1 MERQPLISLLATL
14 LVVTVGAAGCAE
26 GVEPPVPDEVSLQ
39 GIPPGDTAAQH
50 LLRDVL
56 HRWNAV
62 HPSGPLPDL
71 RLSGAD
77 GPGAEDGVRTVV
89 VPGWDDPETE
99 DREAVLER
107 SAALTARELVLAAR
121 AAVGGAPFP
130 LSLLAGAPTLAE
142 RALDEGATELL
153 AHVVAGRAAS
163 PELLEWGREREGEL
177 WQAFVPVMDETD
189 AEGWYEAA
197 LDEDDEP
204 PPGDPLR
211 FVGYRMAESLWSRSA
226 DRAEMVREL
235 VRMPDAEALVDRSR
249 YQGRGPGSEE
259 PPTVQGLPLSP
270 WPGFECGTFRI
281 GGSTLWGCRG
291 GASGTPVILE
301 PGDEADYRI
310 WHRVA
315 PGLARRTR
323 VVVYDQ
329 QVDGP
334 TDAPAPSPTES
345 LHRLSTLL
353 EILTGPGPYVLA
365 EATGTGSHG
374 AAFAALYPWR
384 IQGLWLA
391 ASRTS
396 AAAETLLGTDRPLP
410 PVRQQ
415 TAPSGSPVEDGRRT
429 VASLAEMA
437 AEVDE
442 ASSQNSRLRNE
453 EPTGCW
459 IAQSQAPEVDGRR
472 FRLAHSPYGGEEL
485 HGGSH
490 PVLAMRDGSAAL
502 TGVWYPLGRDGLH
515 LTLDPDPTE
524 RSAELQRE
532 AGGRWRGTLRGSDGG
547 GSGPLTLRPASCEL
561 PG

>member
-1 MERQPLISLLATL
+1 MI
-14 LVVTVGAAGCAE
+14 TVGGVGCADD
-26 GVEPPVPDEVSLQ
+26 VELPGPDQVTLR
-39 GIPPGDTAAQH
+39 GIAPGDTAAQH
-50 LLRDVL
+50 LLRNVVR
-56 HRWNAV
+56 RWHAV

-71 RLSGAD
+71 RLSGTGGA
-77 GPGAEDGVRTVV
+77 GAEEGVRTVI
-89 VPGWDDPETE
+89 VPGWEDPDAE

-121 AAVGGAPFP
+121 SAVGGPPFP

-142 RALDEGATELL
+142 RALSEGATELL

-177 WQAFVPVMDETD
+177 WRAFAPVMDETD

-211 FVGYRMAESLWSRSA
+211 FVGYRMAESLWTRSG
-226 DRAEMVREL
+226 DRTETVREL
-235 VRMPDAEALVDRSR
+235 VRMPDAEALVGRSR
-249 YQGRGPGSEE
+249 YQGRGPGPEA
-259 PPTVQGLPLSP
+259 PPTVEGLPLSP

-291 GASGTPVILE
+291 GAGGTPVILE
-301 PGDEADYRI
+301 PGDEADYRV

-329 QVDGP
+329 EIGGP
-334 TDAPAPSPTES
+334 ADAPAPSPAGS
-345 LHRLSTLL
+345 LHRLSALL
-353 EILTGPGPYVLA
+353 EILAGPGPYILA
-365 EATGTGSHG
+365 EATGPGSHG

-384 IQGLWLA
+384 IQGLWRPTA
-391 ASRTS
+391 RSS
-396 AAAETLLGTDRPLP
+396 AAAEALLGTARPLP
-410 PVRQQ
+410 PVRRQ
-415 TAPSGSPVEDGRRT
+415 TAPPGSPFEDGRRT
-429 VASLAEMA
+429 IASLAEMA

-453 EPTGCW
+453 EPAGCW
-459 IAQSQAPEVDGRR
+459 VAQSALPAVDGRR
-472 FRLAHSPYGGEEL
+472 FRLAHSPRGGEDL
-485 HGGSH
+485 DRGSH
-490 PVLAMRDGSAAL
+490 PVLAMRDRSAVLA
-502 TGVWYPLGRDGLH
+502 GVWYPLGRDGLQ
-515 LTLDPDPTE
+515 LTLDPGPTE
-524 RSAELQRE
+524 RSGELQRE
-532 AGGRWRGTLRGSDGG
+532 AGARWRGTLRGGDGS